1 MNRNPFIDYPTL
13 ADYVFG
19 ANFGQP
25 WFAPLSTNTFDTSKV
40 VLYPNPADGKVNLS
54 NPRQID
60 LKNVTIYDLT
70 GRIVLTGNSSGMNG
84 NEIQIDGSILPS
96 GHYLLGLYGTQGR
109 RQARICVV
117 NP

>member
-40 VLYPNPADGKVNLS
+40 VLYPNPAKNYISIYGISSDAKIEVYSILGKKVFEQNL
-54 NPRQID
+54 NGETTLQID
-60 LKNVTIYDLT
+60 LASGIYLAKIKVDSIVVTKKLI
-70 GRIVLTGNSSGMNG
+70 I
-84 NEIQIDGSILPS
+84 E
-96 GHYLLGLYGTQGR
+96 
-109 RQARICVV
+109 
-117 NP
+117 